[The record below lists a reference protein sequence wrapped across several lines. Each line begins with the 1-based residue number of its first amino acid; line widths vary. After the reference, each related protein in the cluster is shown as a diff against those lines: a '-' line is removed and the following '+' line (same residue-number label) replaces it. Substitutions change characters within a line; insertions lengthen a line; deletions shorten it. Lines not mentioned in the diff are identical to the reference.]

1 MLNQTE
7 FTEKVGA
14 LQDEVR
20 GMTDIDD
27 PSVISSTAA
36 DLKRLNYTPPV
47 SIPLDTFLS
56 YTTIDL
62 LGEIDRIVELP
73 DAELPEL
80 PGQDQLSPMEVKLE
94 HIAILVFYFK
104 ELADLRRQVPEAW
117 DEVDE
122 LYVHD

>member
-7 FTEKVGA
+7 FMDKVGV
-14 LQDEVR
+14 LQSEVR
-20 GMTDIDD
+20 SLTDIDD
-27 PSVISSTAA
+27 SSVISNTAA

-56 YTTIDL
+56 YTTSDL
-62 LGEIDRIVELP
+62 LAEIDRIVELP
-73 DAELPEL
+73 ESEVPEL